1 MSALVRWSVLAP
13 PTLAGT
19 PGAVIGQ
26 VLAPDRRTALQRAR
40 FAHGPDVGVMAE
52 LSEAQAAREKLGA
65 GRIVA
70 RTPKKKSHYRD
81 YQAERRR
88 QRRRTDPDES

>member
-1 MSALVRWSVLAP
+1 MTPVRWSVLAE
-13 PTLAGT
+13 PTALGT

-40 FAHGPDVGVMAE
+40 FAHGPAVGVMAE
-52 LSEAQAAREKLGA
+52 LSETQAAREKLGA